1 MSSNNNFEGEKP
13 EAMVEFL
20 RRFSEKDTLPASFHS
35 NSNSFLLSIQ
45 YLFNDCWS
53 SCFNPNNNLLKFAV
67 STDGWDL
74 LVNPKDDELVVF
86 QDEVGDI
93 DSIGITIFDLLDSD
107 VQKI

>member
-1 MSSNNNFEGEKP
+1 MSSSSFEGKKP

-20 RRFSEKDTLPASFHS
+20 SRFSEKDTLPASFHS
-35 NSNSFLLSIQ
+35 SHDRFLLSVQ

-53 SCFNPNNNLLKFAV
+53 NRFNPNNNLLKFAV

-74 LVNPKDDELVVF
+74 LINPEDEELIVF

-93 DSIGITIFDLLDSD
+93 DSIDITIFDLLNAK
-107 VQKI
+107 VEKI